1 MRLEIQAAEN
11 EHADFVPN
19 EQICLPLPND
29 MFKAIITDASPN
41 EKKVVVDL
49 KKEKPVARPN
59 PEPEEVGAS
68 PADIFTNI
76 LNNL

>member
-1 MRLEIQAAEN
+1 
-11 EHADFVPN
+11 
-19 EQICLPLPND
+19 